1 MWQWHALTFVFAI
14 GATLYTVH
22 AAATRLTVSGVSRQ
36 AVGLIALAGVLS
48 YVGNLSAV
56 RAVALAPNPGYA
68 NAVVGLQAVV
78 ITAVSLVLFNAPFS
92 PAKVVGV
99 LLCVAGV
106 TLVVI

>member
-22 AAATRLTVSGVSRQ
+22 A
-36 AVGLIALAGVLS
+36 
-48 YVGNLSAV
+48 
-56 RAVALAPNPGYA
+56 
-68 NAVVGLQAVV
+68 
-78 ITAVSLVLFNAPFS
+78 
-92 PAKVVGV
+92 GV